1 MKKIGLN
8 GLKKYKRWSQIFL
21 MMITGMMYTHQV
33 MAQDFIDQNPSN
45 EINEPSQPIQKRSD
59 VAFILVY
66 MSTCPHCQR
75 FDPIV
80 KDYVTSHHIPILAYT
95 LNGITL
101 PSFQD
106 SVTPTQA
113 EIQKLF
119 PNGSP
124 VVPALFVVD
133 LKNHAIIPALTGE
146 ASAAQ
151 LHDRMIQIEGIML
164 QNARDQTQNA
174 QANSYNQNNENN
186 ENNDNLIQTEN

>member
-8 GLKKYKRWSQIFL
+8 DFKKYKHCCLIFL
-21 MMITGMMYTHQV
+21 MMITGLVCTHHV
-33 MAQDFIDQNPSN
+33 MAEDFINQNQL
-45 EINEPSQPIQKRSD
+45 IQPNQERSD

-80 KDYVTSHHIPILAYT
+80 KEYVTSHHIPILAYT
-95 LNGITL
+95 LNGIAL

-106 SVTPTQA
+106 SVTPTQD

-133 LKNHAIIPALTGE
+133 LKDHTIIPALTGE
-146 ASAAQ
+146 ASAQQ
-151 LHDRMIQIEGIML
+151 LHDRMIQIEGIMI
-164 QNARDQTQNA
+164 QNARDQMMD
-174 QANSYNQNNENN
+174 SLKKFDNQHKNIENI
-186 ENNDNLIQTEN
+186 ENNDNLIETEN